1 MESLASNHAALL
13 FNIYPTY
20 RIALLPSLAPRG
32 YTAEPDKRESWVEAF
47 VMSLPSSL
55 PYAPPHSTAP
65 SDPSVTYRGVMAHD
79 HLETLLKNF
88 DTAEPDKRDS
98 WVEAF
103 VMSLPSGLPYTPPH
117 STAPSDP
124 SATYRGVMAHDH
136 LETLLK
142 NFDTAVDQACK
153 VTLPCS
159 VTSCLYTLKHR
170 ALADL
175 YLGLWVWHGYF
186 LCNVVTP

>member
-88 DTAEPDKRDS
+88 DTA
-98 WVEAF
+98 
-103 VMSLPSGLPYTPPH
+103 
-117 STAPSDP
+117 
-124 SATYRGVMAHDH
+124 
-136 LETLLK
+136 
-142 NFDTAVDQACK
+142 VDQACK